1 MGEKACVCLYAGE
14 SISHFAVG
22 QKKGQNIETVN
33 TTKKNIVFST

>member
-22 QKKGQNIETVN
+22 QKKGKTL
-33 TTKKNIVFST
+33 KL